1 MWIKDNF
8 LKNVDDVREIALNS
22 TYRTKDHNSFY
33 RGFRADAPDEYYH
46 TIASDILEVLK
57 LDRARVEM
65 YFAYQ
70 TGDTTTT
77 DEYSRHTDQSDWAGV
92 IYLTPKPKPHSGTI
106 LYNKENMQTNIENR
120 YNRLVAYNSKITH
133 SPGYT
138 FGDDINNAR
147 MTLTFFVYEER

>member
-22 TYRTKDHNSFY
+22 TYRTKDHNS
-33 RGFRADAPDEYYH
+33 YH

-147 MTLTFFVYEER
+147 MTLTFFVYRER